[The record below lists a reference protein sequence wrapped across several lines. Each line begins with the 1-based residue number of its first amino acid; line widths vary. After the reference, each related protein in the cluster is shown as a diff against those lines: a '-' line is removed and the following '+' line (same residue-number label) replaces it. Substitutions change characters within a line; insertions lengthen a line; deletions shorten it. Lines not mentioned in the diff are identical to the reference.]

1 MLTKDPRDALI
12 NPMQSV
18 VGTRA
23 YVAPE
28 VLSVAEG
35 GGGGGYNLKVDL
47 WSLGVIAYVSLSGT
61 FPFKYVGVQG
71 QAQCWDVIK
80 TQN

>member
-1 MLTKDPRDALI
+1 M
-12 NPMQSV
+12 

-28 VLSVAEG
+28 VLAVEYQ
-35 GGGGGYNLKVDL
+35 GGYNLKVDL

-61 FPFKYVGVQG
+61 FPFK
-71 QAQCWDVIK
+71 
-80 TQN
+80 